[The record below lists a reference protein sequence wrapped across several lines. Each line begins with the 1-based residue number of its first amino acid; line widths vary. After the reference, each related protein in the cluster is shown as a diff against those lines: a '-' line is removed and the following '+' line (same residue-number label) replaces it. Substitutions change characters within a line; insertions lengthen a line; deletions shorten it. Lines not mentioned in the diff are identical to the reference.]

1 MDSRQKHAGRT
12 PDVSLQARCSV
23 KLHIA
28 VGEEVQRAV
37 ANDTVGEALIS
48 GLIVGLPVLLYGLFI
63 RRKA

>member
-1 MDSRQKHAGRT
+1 M
-12 PDVSLQARCSV
+12 SLQARCSV

-28 VGEEVQRAV
+28 VGEEVQWAV
-37 ANDTVGEALIS
+37 ANNTVGEALIS